1 MTPTRPSATR
11 ASTTMGSTIRALPVP
26 GAIGLAVRMAPVVR
40 TALAARMAPVV
51 LMAPVI
57 VLASAAACAPVARRP
72 LAARMAPVVRMP
84 PVVLVGSSAG
94 LPVVGLIPLVVLVG
108 GADWTAVALGG
119 AATAPQGGT
128 CSVGRGPWPGA
139 GW

>member
-1 MTPTRPSATR
+1 M
-11 ASTTMGSTIRALPVP
+11 RALPVP
-26 GAIGLAVRMAPVVR
+26 GAIGLAVRMAPGVR
-40 TALAARMAPVV
+40 TA
-51 LMAPVI
+51 
-57 VLASAAACAPVARRP
+57 

-94 LPVVGLIPLVVLVG
+94 LPVVGLIPLVVQL
-108 GADWTAVALGG
+108 GAAGWTAVAAGG